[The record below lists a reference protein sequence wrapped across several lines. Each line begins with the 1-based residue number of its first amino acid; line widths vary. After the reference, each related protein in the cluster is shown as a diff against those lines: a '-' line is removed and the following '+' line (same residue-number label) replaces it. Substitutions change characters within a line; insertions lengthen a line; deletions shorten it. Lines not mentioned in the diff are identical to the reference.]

1 MGCRF
6 AWILTSQVRRR
17 PLLLLA
23 CVGYPQFLW
32 RPDVTHTDDKGCND
46 DDHERRYVGQHRQES
61 TVDVGA
67 PRLKLKLHSLDAPE
81 QERSDESV
89 EGIPHGKDDESNG
102 NPSLAGGDAIEPVR
116 VDAARDV
123 RSSRTRK
130 RSSQDGP
137 EVARAHDVDAHGVC
151 SLRVFANSP
160 QVDPHLRLEQQ
171 EPEYGYQDVASIN
184 DQVLAEE
191 NQADDWDL

>member
-81 QERSDESV
+81 QERY
-89 EGIPHGKDDESNG
+89 DESNG

-137 EVARAHDVDAHGVC
+137 EVARAHDVDAHGIC
-151 SLRVFANSP
+151 SLRVFADRP
-160 QVDPHLRLEQQ
+160 QVDTDLRLEQQ
-171 EPEYGYQDVASIN
+171 EPE
-184 DQVLAEE
+184 
-191 NQADDWDL
+191 